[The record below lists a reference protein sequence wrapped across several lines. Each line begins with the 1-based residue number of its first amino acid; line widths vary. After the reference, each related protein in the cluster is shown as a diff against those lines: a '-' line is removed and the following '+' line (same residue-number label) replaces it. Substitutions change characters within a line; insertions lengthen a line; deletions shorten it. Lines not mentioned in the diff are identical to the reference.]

1 MAEPKTKPT
10 GSSVSA
16 FLKTV
21 ADEDRRRDCLAVVK
35 IMKEATWAEPRMWG
49 PSIVGF
55 GTYHYKYA
63 SGREGDWP
71 LTSFSPRKNDLTLY
85 NMGGFGRYEPLMSR
99 LGKYKHGKACLYIK
113 RLADI
118 DLAVLKELVKA
129 SVEHVARS
137 HAQGGS

>member
-1 MAEPKTKPT
+1 MAEPKTRPT
-10 GSSVSA
+10 GSSFSA
-16 FLKTV
+16 FLRTV

-35 IMKEATWAEPRMWG
+35 IMTEATRAEPRMWG

-85 NMGGFGRYEPLMSR
+85 IMGGFGRYEPLMSR
-99 LGKYKHGKACLYIK
+99 LGKYKNGKACLYIK
-113 RLADI
+113 KLADI

-137 HAQGGS
+137 HSSGRA